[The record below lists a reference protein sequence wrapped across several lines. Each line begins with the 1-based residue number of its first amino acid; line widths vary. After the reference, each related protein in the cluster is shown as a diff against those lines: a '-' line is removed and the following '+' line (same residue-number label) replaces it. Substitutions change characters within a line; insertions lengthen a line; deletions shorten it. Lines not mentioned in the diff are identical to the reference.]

1 MTTNLPALDTTTHV
15 ASVTYAC
22 TFGLTTVSGGLV
34 TFLVPQPVQF
44 NFAFETGKTQPDPD
58 VDLFDITVDSSWFDQ
73 AATEAKITSALD
85 TICAAI
91 AALIGVTTADIQGT
105 VTIKRTWRINPNQ
118 VGTASPVQIPA
129 APVPYT
135 EIMAYPLNG
144 GAIESGG

>member
-22 TFGLTTVSGGLV
+22 TFGLTIAGGGLV
-34 TFLVPQPVQF
+34 TFVVPQPVQF
-44 NFAFETGKTQPDPD
+44 NFAFETGKTQPDPA

-73 AATEAKITSALD
+73 ATTEAGIMSALD
-85 TICAAI
+85 SICGVI
-91 AALIGVTTADIQGT
+91 AALIGTTTAAIQAT

-118 VGTASPVQIPA
+118 VGTAAPVQIPA

-135 EIMAYPLNG
+135 EIMAYP
-144 GAIESGG
+144 